1 MQENWKTH
9 VVCSIPCCDC
19 ENPGQS
25 KCQFGT
31 CLKGHYK
38 VVSTLAGESA
48 LAEHVCDTKHVIA
61 LENLIWSYYHYNNR
75 HGLVKTFP
83 RSVACR
89 SV

>member
-48 LAEHVCDTKHVIA
+48 LAEH
-61 LENLIWSYYHYNNR
+61 
-75 HGLVKTFP
+75 
-83 RSVACR
+83 AC
-89 SV
+89 V